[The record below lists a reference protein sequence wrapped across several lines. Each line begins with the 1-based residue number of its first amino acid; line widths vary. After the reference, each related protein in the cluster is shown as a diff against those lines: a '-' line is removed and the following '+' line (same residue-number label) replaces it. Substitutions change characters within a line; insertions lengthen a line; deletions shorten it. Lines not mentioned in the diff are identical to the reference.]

1 MEMAEYR
8 WLKNYD
14 PGVPHSLEP
23 YPQKTLIDYVDEG
36 EQEKP
41 DATMLMFKGREMTYA
56 EVQKLSDEFAA
67 ALAAKGVKKGD
78 RVALIMPNCPQ
89 AIICR
94 LGAWK
99 AGGILVHLNPMYTE
113 SELEHALKDCGAE
126 TVVVLTAFYNQFKKI
141 QSHTD
146 VRLVIATNIKEYL
159 PPLLRVL
166 FTLLKEKKGGHHI
179 DLQPGDHWMQDLLKE
194 HAGAKRP
201 DVKVLPGDYALILF
215 SGGTTGTP
223 KGVIGTHHSQVVTG
237 LQFKV
242 WFGTEMEPYKDVV
255 TALLPLFHSF
265 ATYAVMSTA
274 IVTHLPISLV
284 PNPRDR
290 EDLIKTIQHDKPA
303 FFPAVPALYIALLE
317 HPLVK
322 AGKVDFKSMK
332 FCASG
337 AAPLLAETKKRF
349 EDLTG
354 GRIVEGYALTE
365 TTMATCLTPYL
376 GKWKQGSTGMPLP
389 DVVVRIGD
397 IETGEGDMPPGQEGE
412 IVFKAPQLMAGYWN
426 NPQETR
432 EMLRDGWLYTGDIGY
447 MDEDGYLFI
456 TSRKKDLIKPSGFQ
470 VWPRE
475 VEEVITTHPAVAEV
489 SVAGIADAKQGEAVK
504 AWVVLK
510 AGTTAT
516 PEEIQACCKEKLA
529 AYKIPRFV
537 EFRDALPKT
546 MVGKVL
552 RRILV
557 EEEKAKQQKT
567 GG

>member
-1 MEMAEYR
+1 MDEYR

-23 YPQKTLIDYVDEG
+23 YPQKTLIDYVDDAAKER
-36 EQEKP
+36 P
-41 DATMLMFKGREMTYA
+41 DATMLIFKKRKMPYA
-56 EVQKLSDEFAA
+56 EVQKLSDELAA

-78 RVALIMPNCPQ
+78 RVVLLMPNCPQ

-94 LGAWK
+94 LGTWK
-99 AGGILVHLNPMYTE
+99 AGGILVHINPLYTD

-126 TVVVLTAFYNQFKKI
+126 TVFVLTTFYNQLKRI
-141 QSHTD
+141 QPRTD
-146 VRLVIATNIKEYL
+146 IKLVIATNIKEYL
-159 PPLLRVL
+159 PPVLKIL
-166 FTLLKEKKGGHHI
+166 FTLLKERKEGHYVT
-179 DLQPGDHWMQDLLKE
+179 LQPGDCWLQDVIKE
-194 HAGAKRP
+194 NAGANRP
-201 DVKVLPGDYALILF
+201 DVAVLPADYALILF

-223 KGVIGTHHSQVVTG
+223 KGVVGTHHSQVVTG
-237 LQFKV
+237 LQFQS
-242 WFGTEMEPYKDVV
+242 WFGIEVERYKDVLM
-255 TALLPLFHSF
+255 ASLPLFHSF

-274 IVTHLPISLV
+274 MVVHLPMSLV

-290 EDLIKTIQHDKPA
+290 NDLIKTIQHDRPA

-317 HPLVK
+317 HPMVK
-322 AGKVDFKSMK
+322 SGKVDFKSMK
-332 FCASG
+332 FCVSG
-337 AAPLLAETKKRF
+337 AAPLLAETKRRF
-349 EDLTG
+349 EALTG

-365 TTMATCLTPYL
+365 TTMAACVTPYL
-376 GKWKQGSTGMPLP
+376 GKWKEGSTGMPLP

-397 IETGEGDMPPGQEGE
+397 IETGEGEMPPGKEGE

-426 NPQETR
+426 KPEETK

-475 VEEVITTHPAVAEV
+475 VEEVITTHPAVAEA
-489 SVAGIADAKQGEAVK
+489 SVAGIFDAKQGEAVK

-516 PEEIQACCKEKLA
+516 AEEIQGWCKEKLV
-529 AYKIPRFV
+529 AYKIPKFV

-557 EEEKAKQQKT
+557 EEENAKRKNE
-567 GG
+567 GV